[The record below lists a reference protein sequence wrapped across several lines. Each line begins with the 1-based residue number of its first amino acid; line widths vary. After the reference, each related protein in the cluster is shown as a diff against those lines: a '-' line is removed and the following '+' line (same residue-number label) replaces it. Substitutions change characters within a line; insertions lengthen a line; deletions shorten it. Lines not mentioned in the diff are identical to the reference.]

1 MTDPALVPEHSVSEG
16 TDEAVAPPRSDLKD
30 AVAWIALGVAV
41 LVGSVTMDRLQSQN
55 INPYTIPGLLPGL
68 LGIAMMLLGGVLAMR
83 SYERGAFNQPREPF
97 TEHQRETR
105 KRVWT
110 VIALCSVYS
119 VVLIGHGLPFW
130 LASTIFVTGTILI
143 MQRMNRDPDERRLP
157 PKLWAKAIAIGVIA
171 SVVTQIVF
179 QDLFLVR
186 LP

>member
-1 MTDPALVPEHSVSEG
+1 MQVQEDGEDIT
-16 TDEAVAPPRSDLKD
+16 PRSDFWQGIG
-30 AVAWIALGVAV
+30 WIVLGIAV
-41 LVGSVTMDRLQSQN
+41 LVGSITMDRLQSQN

-68 LGIAMMLLGGVLAMR
+68 LGIAMMLLGGVLAAR
-83 SYERGAFNQPREPF
+83 SYERGALAQASAPF
-97 TEHQRETR
+97 TQHQRETR

-110 VIALCSVYS
+110 VIALCSIYS

-130 LASTIFVTGTILI
+130 LASTLFVTGSILI
-143 MQRMNRDPDERRLP
+143 LQRMNRDPDERRLAP
-157 PKLWAKAIAIGVIA
+157 RLWIKAIAIGVIA